1 MILQEPKAFQRLTVW
16 QKAHALVVHIYQL
29 TFLFPSQEQFGLV
42 SQMRRAAVSISSNIA
57 EGYERR
63 SPKEKVYFFRIA
75 KGSLMELL
83 NQMLIARDVGF
94 VQVDRFQSMEQ
105 DIDEIRR
112 MLVSLIEKTPE
123 KMG

>member
-1 MILQEPKAFQRLTVW
+1 
-16 QKAHALVVHIYQL
+16 
-29 TFLFPSQEQFGLV
+29 
-42 SQMRRAAVSISSNIA
+42 
-57 EGYERR
+57 
-63 SPKEKVYFFRIA
+63 
-75 KGSLMELL
+75 MELL